1 MRSST
6 RQTTRLNS
14 DKKVNSK
21 PSEMGR
27 SPLTPLANRPL
38 ILRSSAY
45 LESYSFSYS
54 ECFFAPFCF
63 GRRFF
68 TPSFFITAKPFFSPF
83 RLIAQGC
90 TCANCPSVHTE
101 RWFDTQSVW
110 LFENSLI
117 HPSPQRK
124 TALISADFHGGEGWI
139 RTTEVTDNRF
149 TVCSLWPL
157 GNLSV
162 WSW

>member
-1 MRSST
+1 MERG
-6 RQTTRLNS
+6 
-14 DKKVNSK
+14 
-21 PSEMGR
+21 E
-27 SPLTPLANRPL
+27 
-38 ILRSSAY
+38 I
-45 LESYSFSYS
+45 
-54 ECFFAPFCF
+54 
-63 GRRFF
+63 
-68 TPSFFITAKPFFSPF
+68 

-90 TCANCPSVHTE
+90 TCAFCPSVSTE
-101 RWFDTQSVW
+101 RWFDTRSVW

-117 HPSPQRK
+117 HPLAKQKSTSCDVLCYFGVDSLNSDACKFTCISERAHRKVVRCALRTVVFSLKKPQKSTLSQNK
-124 TALISADFHGGEGWI
+124 TAHLTMCCFVGGEGWI

>member
-1 MRSST
+1 M
-6 RQTTRLNS
+6 Q
-14 DKKVNSK
+14 
-21 PSEMGR
+21 
-27 SPLTPLANRPL
+27 
-38 ILRSSAY
+38 
-45 LESYSFSYS
+45 
-54 ECFFAPFCF
+54 
-63 GRRFF
+63 
-68 TPSFFITAKPFFSPF
+68 
-83 RLIAQGC
+83 IAQASAPNSSSVRTAHGGL
-90 TCANCPSVHTE
+90 TNRQSTLSANKKAHLAIRSLLFGWIRSTASVQVYLPKRSVHTE
-101 RWFDTQSVW
+101 RWFDTHSVW

-117 HPSPQRK
+117 HPAPQRK